1 MAKSNMKFVDFNSR
15 SIPVWFVGGLYYVT
29 FDDELVGKA
38 NAGQL
43 YENAVPDTRW
53 VSGSTP
59 DIAIAAA
66 VHKDSLVL
74 ASKITDAL
82 NKINQTLEA
91 LANLPR

>member
-1 MAKSNMKFVDFNSR
+1 MAQNNMKFVDFNGK

-29 FDDELVGKA
+29 FDTELVTKA

-43 YENAVPDTRW
+43 YENAIPDDKW

-66 VHKDSLVL
+66 VQANTLML
-74 ASKITDAL
+74 ISKVTETLDKTWTNFRNVIE
-82 NKINQTLEA
+82 KI
-91 LANLPR
+91 